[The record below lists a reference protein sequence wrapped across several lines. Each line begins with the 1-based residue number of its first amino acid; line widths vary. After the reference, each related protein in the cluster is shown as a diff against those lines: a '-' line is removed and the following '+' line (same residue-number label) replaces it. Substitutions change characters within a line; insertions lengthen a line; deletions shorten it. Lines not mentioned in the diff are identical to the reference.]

1 MKRVALVRRA
11 RPLGGAATVEYERRM
26 PGRPAR
32 SVFCRALLL
41 GVALARIAAAS
52 ADFHDG
58 FGIHV
63 ETAQTLDARQLAFRV
78 STAALQHPVDVRI
91 LVPDDYDA
99 NPHKRYPV
107 LYLFHGTSGRAS
119 DWVLFG
125 HAVET
130 TAGLPLIVVMPDAGF
145 DGDGGGWFTDW
156 FNAGAGGPP
165 MWETYHVGQ
174 LVPWIDDNLR
184 TIAARRG
191 RAIAGLSQGG
201 FGSLSY
207 AARHPELF
215 TSAAAFSGGCVI
227 DGDADAISVS
237 TFIVQY
243 TTTFLDGGADP
254 DAIFGPRATQELNW
268 QAHDPGTLVDNV
280 RGMQI
285 ALWTGDG
292 TRGPLDPDPV
302 DPAAANIEQ
311 ITFGATMR
319 FDADLTAARIRHA
332 YHYYGGGTHVFAYW
346 ARDLAEYVP
355 TLMRRFRHPG
365 KDPSVVGYRAAA
377 DRWEQWGWTVA
388 LERPAPAFSAL
399 ARARRTGF
407 VLRGTG
413 TATVTTPAVYRAG
426 ERLRVVVGSARGRMR
441 VGTTADGDGRAT
453 MDVPLSAGSDPAT
466 VRVAIR
472 PAR

>member
-1 MKRVALVRRA
+1 M
-11 RPLGGAATVEYERRM
+11 LGR
-26 PGRPAR
+26 PGR
-32 SVFCRALLL
+32 LLSL
-41 GVALARIAAAS
+41 CTLALATLARTGDAAS
-52 ADFHDG
+52 PQLHDG

-63 ETAQTLDARQLAFRV
+63 ESAQSLDARQLAVTV

-99 NPHKRYPV
+99 TPKKRYPV

-119 DWVLFG
+119 DWVMFG
-125 HAVET
+125 HAAET

-156 FNAGAGGPP
+156 FNGGAGGQP

-174 LVPWIDDNLR
+174 LIPWIDDNFR

-227 DGDADAISVS
+227 DGDPDAISVS
-237 TFIVQY
+237 TLIIEY
-243 TTTFLDGGADP
+243 TATALDGVADP
-254 DAIFGPRATQELNW
+254 DAMFGPRATQELNW

-292 TRGPLDPDPV
+292 TPGPLDPTPV
-302 DPAAANIEQ
+302 DPGAASIEQ

-319 FDADLTAARIRHA
+319 FDHDLTEAGIKHA
-332 YHYYGGGTHVFAYW
+332 YDDYGGGTHIFAYW
-346 ARDLAEYVP
+346 ARDLTEYVP
-355 TLMRRFRHPG
+355 MLMRRFKHPG
-365 KDPSVVGYRAAA
+365 KDPSVVSYRAAA
-377 DRWEQWGWTVA
+377 DQWEQWGWAVGLT
-388 LERPAPAFSAL
+388 RPEPAFSAL
-399 ARARRTGF
+399 SRARRTGF
-407 VLRGTG
+407 VLTGTG
-413 TATVTTPAVYRAG
+413 TAHVTTPAVYRAG
-426 ERLRVVVGSARGRMR
+426 AKLRLITSDADSVP
-441 VGTTADGDGRAT
+441 TTATVDGDRRVRI
-453 MDVPLSAGSDPAT
+453 DVPLSSGNEPAT

-472 PAR
+472 AAR

>member
-1 MKRVALVRRA
+1 MRQR
-11 RPLGGAATVEYERRM
+11 
-26 PGRPAR
+26 PGRPL
-32 SVFCRALLL
+32 CLCALVL
-41 GVALARIAAAS
+41 AILARVVDAAS
-52 ADFHDG
+52 PAFHDA

-63 ETAQTLDARQLAFRV
+63 ENAESLDARQLAVRV

-99 NPHKRYPV
+99 DPKKRYPV

-119 DWVLFG
+119 DWVMFG

-156 FNAGAGGPP
+156 WNGGAGGRP
-165 MWETYHVGQ
+165 MWETYHVGE

-227 DGDADAISVS
+227 DGDPEAISIS
-237 TFIVQY
+237 TFIIQY
-243 TTTFLDGGADP
+243 TTTTLDGVADP

-268 QAHDPGTLVDNV
+268 KAHDPGTLVENV

-285 ALWTGDG
+285 ALWTGNG
-292 TRGPLDPDPV
+292 TPGPLDPDPV
-302 DPAAANIEQ
+302 DPGAASIEQ

-319 FDADLTAARIRHA
+319 FDHDLTAAGIKHA
-332 YHYYGGGTHVFAYW
+332 YHDYGGGTHIFAYW
-346 ARDLAEYVP
+346 ARDLSEYVP

-365 KDPSVVGYRAAA
+365 KDPSVVSYRAAA
-377 DRWEQWGWTVA
+377 DRWEQWGWRVE
-388 LERPAPAFSAL
+388 LVRPEPAFSVL
-399 ARARRTGF
+399 ERARRTGF
-407 VLRGTG
+407 VLTGTG
-413 TATVTTPAVYRAG
+413 TAQVTTPPAYRAG
-426 ERLRVVVGSARGRMR
+426 TRLRVVLKSDAGSMPISATVGDDRRMR
-441 VGTTADGDGRAT
+441 IG
-453 MDVPLSAGSDPAT
+453 VPLSSGSEPAT

-472 PAR
+472 AAP

>member
-1 MKRVALVRRA
+1 MLPRPGRLLSLCALVLA
-11 RPLGGAATVEYERRM
+11 TLAPVAGAAS
-26 PGRPAR
+26 PA
-32 SVFCRALLL
+32 
-41 GVALARIAAAS
+41 
-52 ADFHDG
+52 FHDG

-63 ETAQTLDARQLAFRV
+63 EGAEALDTRQLAVHV

-99 NPHKRYPV
+99 NPKKRYPV

-119 DWVLFG
+119 DWVMFG
-125 HAVET
+125 HAEET

-156 FNAGAGGPP
+156 YNGGAGGQP

-174 LVPWIDDNLR
+174 LIPWIDDNLR

-227 DGDADAISVS
+227 DGDPDAISVS
-237 TFIVQY
+237 TSIIQY
-243 TTTFLDGGADP
+243 TTTVLDGVADP

-268 QAHDPGTLVDNV
+268 QAHDPGTLVGNL

-292 TRGPLDPDPV
+292 TPGPLDPTPV
-302 DPAAANIEQ
+302 DPVAAAIEK

-319 FDADLTAARIRHA
+319 FDHDLTAAGIKHA
-332 YHYYGGGTHVFAYW
+332 YHYYGGGTHIFAYW
-346 ARDLAEYVP
+346 ARDLTEYVP
-355 TLMRRFRHPG
+355 TMMRRFRHPG
-365 KDPSVVGYRAAA
+365 KDPSVVSYRAVA
-377 DRWEQWGWTVA
+377 DEWAQWGWTVE
-388 LERPAPAFSAL
+388 LTRPEPAFSVL
-399 ARARRTGF
+399 DRARRTGF
-407 VLRGTG
+407 LLTGTG
-413 TATVTTPAVYRAG
+413 TARVTTPAVYRVGAKV
-426 ERLRVVVGSARGRMR
+426 RVVVESASGSIPMKAVVDDDRR
-441 VGTTADGDGRAT
+441 VRI
-453 MDVPLSAGSDPAT
+453 DVPLSTGTDPAT

-472 PAR
+472 SGR

>member
-1 MKRVALVRRA
+1 MLQRSGRWLAL
-11 RPLGGAATVEYERRM
+11 
-26 PGRPAR
+26 
-32 SVFCRALLL
+32 C
-41 GVALARIAAAS
+41 ALALATLARAVDGAS
-52 ADFHDG
+52 PAFHDG

-63 ETAQTLDARQLAFRV
+63 ETAETLDARQLAVRV

-99 NPHKRYPV
+99 HPKKRYPV

-130 TAGLPLIVVMPDAGF
+130 TAGQPLIVVMPDAGF

-156 FNAGAGGPP
+156 YNGGAGGQP
-165 MWETYHVGQ
+165 MWETYHVAQ
-174 LVPWIDDNLR
+174 LIPWIDDNLR

-227 DGDADAISVS
+227 DGDPEAISVS
-237 TFIVQY
+237 TAIIQY
-243 TTTFLDGGADP
+243 TTTVLDGVADP
-254 DAIFGPRATQELNW
+254 DAMFGPRATEELNW
-268 QAHDPGTLVDNV
+268 QAHDPGTLVENV

-292 TRGPLDPDPV
+292 TPGPLDPAPV
-302 DPAAANIEQ
+302 PPGAAEIEQ

-319 FDADLTAARIRHA
+319 FDRDLTEAGIKHI
-332 YHYYGGGTHVFAYW
+332 YNNYGGGTHTFAYW
-346 ARDLAEYVP
+346 ARDLSEYVP
-355 TLMRRFRHPG
+355 VLMRRLRHPG
-365 KDPSVVGYRAAA
+365 KDPSVVSYRAAA
-377 DRWEQWGWTVA
+377 DRWEQWGWRVELA
-388 LERPAPAFSAL
+388 RPEPAFTVL
-399 ARARRTGF
+399 ERARRTGF
-407 VLRGTG
+407 MLTGTG
-413 TATVTTPAVYRAG
+413 TAQVTTPAVYHAG
-426 ERLRVVVGSARGRMR
+426 ARLRVVLKSDSGSVPIKAI
-441 VGTTADGDGRAT
+441 ADHDGRT
-453 MDVPLSAGSDPAT
+453 RIDVPLSDGSEPVT

-472 PAR
+472 PIS

>member
-1 MKRVALVRRA
+1 MVQRWCRLVVVSMVAA
-11 RPLGGAATVEYERRM
+11 
-26 PGRPAR
+26 
-32 SVFCRALLL
+32 
-41 GVALARIAAAS
+41 VALARAVQAAPS
-52 ADFHDG
+52 AFHDG

-63 ETAQTLDARQLAFRV
+63 EDFQSLDARQLAVRV

-91 LVPDDYDA
+91 LLPDDYDA
-99 NPHKRYPV
+99 RSGKRYPV

-125 HAVET
+125 NAVET

-156 FNAGAGGPP
+156 FNGGAGGQP

-174 LVPWIDDNLR
+174 LIPWIDDNLR

-227 DGDADAISVS
+227 DGDPEAISVS
-237 TFIVQY
+237 TAIIEY
-243 TTTFLDGGADP
+243 TATVLDGVADP
-254 DAIFGPRATQELNW
+254 DAMFGPRATQELNW
-268 QAHDPGTLVDNV
+268 QAHDPGTLVENV
-280 RGMQI
+280 HGMQI

-292 TRGPLDPDPV
+292 TPGELDPNPIDSG
-302 DPAAANIEQ
+302 AAAIEQ

-319 FDADLTAARIRHA
+319 FDHDLTEAGIKHA
-332 YHYYGGGTHVFAYW
+332 YHYYGGGTHIFAYW

-355 TLMRRFRHPG
+355 TLMRRFKHPG
-365 KDPSVVGYRAAA
+365 KDPSVVSYRAAA
-377 DRWEQWGWTVA
+377 DQWEQWGWTVA
-388 LERPAPAFSAL
+388 LDRAEPAFSVL
-399 ARARRTGF
+399 DRARRTGF
-407 VLRGTG
+407 TITGTG
-413 TATVTTPAVYRAG
+413 VAHVTTPAVYRKGARVRVIQKTDAG
-426 ERLRVVVGSARGRMR
+426 SVPDATTVDQDGRLRI
-441 VGTTADGDGRAT
+441 
-453 MDVPLSAGSDPAT
+453 DVPLSTDVTPAT
-466 VRVAIR
+466 VRVAVR
-472 PAR
+472 AAQPTLSGYAR

>member
-1 MKRVALVRRA
+1 
-11 RPLGGAATVEYERRM
+11 
-26 PGRPAR
+26 
-32 SVFCRALLL
+32 LLSL
-41 GVALARIAAAS
+41 CALALATLAHAVDAAS
-52 ADFHDG
+52 PAFHDG

-63 ETAQTLDARQLAFRV
+63 ESAETLDARQLAVRV

-99 NPHKRYPV
+99 NPKKRFPV

-119 DWVLFG
+119 DWVMFG
-125 HAVET
+125 HAAET

-156 FNAGAGGPP
+156 FNDGAGGQP

-174 LVPWIDDNLR
+174 LIPWIDDNLR

-207 AARHPELF
+207 ATRHPELF

-227 DGDADAISVS
+227 DGDPQAIAIS
-237 TFIVQY
+237 TAIIEY
-243 TTTFLDGGADP
+243 TATDLDGVADP
-254 DAIFGPRATQELNW
+254 DAMFGPRATQELNW

-292 TRGPLDPDPV
+292 TPGPLDPNPV
-302 DPAAANIEQ
+302 NPGAAAIEQ

-319 FDADLTAARIRHA
+319 FDHDLTEAGIEHA
-332 YHYYGGGTHVFAYW
+332 YHYYGGGTHIFAYW
-346 ARDLAEYVP
+346 ARDLTEYVP
-355 TLMRRFRHPG
+355 ALMRRFRHPG
-365 KDPSVVGYRAAA
+365 KDPSVVSYRAAA
-377 DRWEQWGWTVA
+377 DRWEQWGWTVE
-388 LERPAPAFSAL
+388 LTRPEPGFSVL
-399 ARARRTGF
+399 DRARRTGF
-407 VLRGTG
+407 VLTGTG
-413 TATVTTPAVYRAG
+413 TAQVTTPPVYRAG
-426 ERLRVVVGSARGRMR
+426 ARFRVVLISDSRSVPMRTIADDDRRMR
-441 VGTTADGDGRAT
+441 I
-453 MDVPLSAGSDPAT
+453 DVPLSADSEPAT

-472 PAR
+472 AES

>member
-1 MKRVALVRRA
+1 MLQR
-11 RPLGGAATVEYERRM
+11 
-26 PGRPAR
+26 PGR
-32 SVFCRALLL
+32 LLSL
-41 GVALARIAAAS
+41 WALAMATLAPAVSAAS
-52 ADFHDG
+52 PAFHDG

-63 ETAQTLDARQLAFRV
+63 ESAETLDARQLAVTV

-99 NPHKRYPV
+99 NPKKRYPV

-119 DWVLFG
+119 DWVMFG
-125 HAVET
+125 HAEET

-145 DGDGGGWFTDW
+145 NGDGGGWFTDW
-156 FNAGAGGPP
+156 FNGGAGGQP

-174 LVPWIDDNLR
+174 LIPWIDDNLR

-227 DGDADAISVS
+227 DGDPDAISIS
-237 TFIVQY
+237 TFIIQY
-243 TTTFLDGGADP
+243 TTTALDGVADQ
-254 DAIFGPRATQELNW
+254 DAMFGPRATQELNW

-292 TRGPLDPDPV
+292 TPGPLDPNPV
-302 DPAAANIEQ
+302 DPGAASIEQ

-319 FDADLTAARIRHA
+319 FDHDLTAVGIKHI
-332 YHYYGGGTHVFAYW
+332 YDYYGGGTHIFAYW
-346 ARDLAEYVP
+346 ARDLTEYVP
-355 TLMRRFRHPG
+355 TLMRRFKHPG
-365 KDPSVVGYRAAA
+365 KDPSVVSYRAAA
-377 DRWEQWGWTVA
+377 DQWEQWGWTVE
-388 LERPAPAFSAL
+388 LTRPEPAFSAL
-399 ARARRTGF
+399 SRARRTGF
-407 VLRGTG
+407 VLAGTG
-413 TATVTTPAVYRAG
+413 TAHVTTPAVYRAG
-426 ERLRVVVGSARGRMR
+426 AKLRAVIMSDSSSVPTTTTVDDDRRARI
-441 VGTTADGDGRAT
+441 
-453 MDVPLSAGSDPAT
+453 DVPLSTGSEPAT

-472 PAR
+472 AAR

>member
-1 MKRVALVRRA
+1 MLPRPGRLLSLCALV
-11 RPLGGAATVEYERRM
+11 LAT
-26 PGRPAR
+26 
-32 SVFCRALLL
+32 
-41 GVALARIAAAS
+41 LARATDAAS
-52 ADFHDG
+52 PAFHDG

-63 ETAQTLDARQLAFRV
+63 ESAEALDPRQLAVHV

-99 NPHKRYPV
+99 NPKKRYPV

-119 DWVLFG
+119 DWVMFG
-125 HAVET
+125 HAEET

-156 FNAGAGGPP
+156 YNGGAGGQP

-174 LVPWIDDNLR
+174 LIPWIDDNLR
-184 TIAARRG
+184 TIVARRG

-227 DGDADAISVS
+227 DGDPDAIAVS
-237 TFIVQY
+237 TSIIQY
-243 TTTFLDGGADP
+243 TTTVLDGVADQ
-254 DAIFGPRATQELNW
+254 DAIFGPRATEELNW
-268 QAHDPGTLVDNV
+268 QAHDPGTLVGNL

-292 TRGPLDPDPV
+292 TPGPLDPTPV
-302 DPAAANIEQ
+302 DPVAAAIEK

-319 FDADLTAARIRHA
+319 FDHDLTAAGIKHA
-332 YHYYGGGTHVFAYW
+332 YHYYGGGTHIFAYW
-346 ARDLAEYVP
+346 ARDLTEYVP
-355 TLMRRFRHPG
+355 TMMRRFRHPG
-365 KDPSVVGYRAAA
+365 KDPSVVSYRAAA
-377 DRWEQWGWTVA
+377 DPWAQWGWTVE
-388 LERPAPAFSAL
+388 LMRPEPAFSVL
-399 ARARRTGF
+399 DRARRTGF
-407 VLRGTG
+407 ILTGTG
-413 TATVTTPAVYRAG
+413 TARVTTPAVYRVGAKF
-426 ERLRVVVGSARGRMR
+426 RVVVESVSGSIPIKAVVDDDRR
-441 VGTTADGDGRAT
+441 VRI
-453 MDVPLSAGSDPAT
+453 DVPLSTGTDPAT

-472 PAR
+472 SGG